1 MLHCIVSNCTW
12 IARIGTERF
21 LLKNSITPHQGKIGI
36 NSCSTII
43 HYHHYSPRPLR
54 PIQDIQENP
63 VYIFMLN
70 FFPHSPP
77 PLKKKL
83 SKVPQLRSEKLRKPC
98 IHFQVQVQ
106 SNSFKERQTWHFK
119 DCGRSCPIK
128 AIIMRQEKNGILG
141 FVLQRVSL
149 ESCTGPDTNTSEG
162 FSTFSW
168 NIEKGAKVSWPDH
181 FQTWHKSYYDFFY
194 FSC

>member
-1 MLHCIVSNCTW
+1 MTPPPPSPMLHCIVSDCTR

-21 LLKNSITPHQGKIGI
+21 LPHQGKIGI

-77 PLKKKL
+77 PSKKNCPKSHSLGPKNYESPAYIFKSKFKVTHSKKDKHGTSKIVGEVVPLK
-83 SKVPQLRSEKLRKPC
+83 P
-98 IHFQVQVQ
+98 
-106 SNSFKERQTWHFK
+106 
-119 DCGRSCPIK
+119 
-128 AIIMRQEKNGILG
+128 
-141 FVLQRVSL
+141 
-149 ESCTGPDTNTSEG
+149 
-162 FSTFSW
+162 
-168 NIEKGAKVSWPDH
+168 
-181 FQTWHKSYYDFFY
+181 
-194 FSC
+194 